1 MSDRRFTKHLRTA
14 AVWLLSSAL
23 IPVSVLAQTPAP
35 ATTSTQQTTK
45 ELPPIPPG
53 PLTLDQVLQLAEPRS
68 EAVSIAVA
76 AVRRSEGDQIRAK
89 SGLRPQL
96 SAAASYD
103 RALASE
109 FDGIFDTSNSGTS
122 CPPFALNP
130 TAPLDARVSEI
141 ERAIDCG
148 AVGGGGGFFGAS
160 DDLSDLPFGR
170 KNTWRASLSFSQNLY
185 SGGRNGAQI
194 ELAAAGHQTAELELT
209 TTRAQLLFEVAQAY
223 YDAVLSEQLVNI
235 AAATLEQAGAT
246 LRQVEAGLNAGTQP
260 EFEVLRARVNRDQQQ
275 PVLIRQRVNRA
286 LAYLRLKRL
295 LDLPPEADLQLANTL
310 EDENLPPPPSF
321 VERVSSVENALRSNE
336 AADLSVTSGLSL
348 PQRIA
353 IDQARATVRT
363 REASLQLIEAQKMPN
378 VSLNSDYA
386 RIAYPSNFAP
396 TFDRSNWSVGI
407 SMSVPLLTGGRQRGD
422 EAVAKAELD
431 QSLLQQRQMEEL
443 AALDT
448 RSAWAE
454 LLAARVA
461 WESTAGTVQQANRA
475 YEIADVRYGAGV
487 STQLELSDSRVQ
499 RQQAEAN
506 RAVAARDLQVAR
518 AKVALLPDLPVGNAI
533 PGAAP
538 IIPQQTAPGAVP
550 GQPAQQNNGQ
560 FRNAAS
566 QFTQAQAGTQ

>member
-1 MSDRRFTKHLRTA
+1 MA
-14 AVWLLSSAL
+14 AVWVLSSVL
-23 IPVSVLAQTPAP
+23 IPVSVSAQTPAP
-35 ATTSTQQTTK
+35 ATPSTQQTK
-45 ELPPIPPG
+45 DLPPIPPG
-53 PLTLDQVLQLAEPRS
+53 PLTLEQVLQLAEPRS

-109 FDGIFDTSNSGTS
+109 FDNVFNSDTSGPS
-122 CPPFALNP
+122 CPPFMVNP
-130 TAPLDARVSEI
+130 TAGLDARVSEI

-148 AVGGGGGFFGAS
+148 AVGGGGFFGS
-160 DDLSDLPFGR
+160 TDDLSDLPFGR

-310 EDENLPPPPSF
+310 EDEKLPPPPSF
-321 VERVSSVENALRSNE
+321 VERVSAVENALRTNE
-336 AADLSVTSGLSL
+336 ATDLTITSGLSM
-348 PQRIA
+348 PARIA

-363 REASLQLIEAQKMPN
+363 REASLQLIEAQKMPS
-378 VSLNSDYA
+378 VSLNSSYA
-386 RIAYPSNFAP
+386 RIAYPENVAAP

-422 EAVAKAELD
+422 EAVAKAELE

-461 WESTAGTVQQANRA
+461 WEATAGTVQQANRA
-475 YEIADVRYGAGV
+475 YEIADVRYSAGV

-499 RQQAEAN
+499 RQQAQAN

-533 PGAAP
+533 PGATP
-538 IIPQQTAPGAVP
+538 IIPQQTTPGAVP

-560 FRNAAS
+560 FRNASS
-566 QFTQAQAGTQ
+566 QFTQPQAGTQ

>member
-1 MSDRRFTKHLRTA
+1 MTA
-14 AVWLLSSAL
+14 AVWLLSSVL
-23 IPVSVLAQTPAP
+23 IPASAGAQAPAP
-35 ATTSTQQTTK
+35 APTQTQQA
-45 ELPPIPPG
+45 LPPIPPG
-53 PLTLDQVLQLAEPRS
+53 PLTLDQVLSLAEPRS

-76 AVRRSEGDQIRAK
+76 GVRRAEGDQVRAQ

-109 FDGIFDTSNSGTS
+109 FDGVFDTTS
-122 CPPFALNP
+122 TGPACPPFTLNP
-130 TAPLDARVSEI
+130 TAGIDARVAEI

-148 AVGGGGGFFGAS
+148 AVGGGGFFGS
-160 DDLSDLPFGR
+160 TGDLSNLPFGR
-170 KNTWRASLSFSQNLY
+170 KNTWRASLSFSQNLW

-194 ELAAAGHQTAELELT
+194 ALASAGHETAQLGVT

-260 EFEVLRARVNRDQQQ
+260 EFEVLRARVTRDQQQ

-286 LAYLRLKRL
+286 LAYLKLKRL
-295 LDLPPEADLQLANTL
+295 LDLPPEADLQLANSL
-310 EDENLPPPPSF
+310 EDENLPPSPSF
-321 VERVSSVENALRSNE
+321 VERVSAVENALRSNE
-336 AADLSVTSGLSL
+336 AADLSITSGLSL
-348 PQRIA
+348 PQRVA

-363 REASLQLIEAQKMPN
+363 REASLQLVEAQKMP
-378 VSLNSDYA
+378 SLSFNSTYA
-386 RIAYPSNFAP
+386 RIAYPENLAP
-396 TFDRSNWSVGI
+396 TFDRANWSVGV

-422 EAVAKAELD
+422 EAVAKADLE

-487 STQLELSDSRVQ
+487 STQLELSDARVQ

-538 IIPQQTAPGAVP
+538 VIPQQTAPGAVP

-560 FRNAAS
+560 FRNAS
-566 QFTQAQAGTQ
+566 GQFTQPQAGTQ

>member
-1 MSDRRFTKHLRTA
+1 MSDRRFTTQLMTA
-14 AVWLLSSAL
+14 AVWLLSL
-23 IPVSVLAQTPAP
+23 VLMPVSAFAQAQAPAP
-35 ATTSTQQTTK
+35 VPTAAA
-45 ELPPIPPG
+45 PPIPPG
-53 PLTLDQVLQLAEPRS
+53 PLTLDQVLSLAEPRS

-76 AVRRSEGDQIRAK
+76 AVKRAEGDQVRAQ

-96 SAAASYD
+96 SAVASYD

-109 FDGIFDTSNSGTS
+109 FDGIFDTTNTGPA

-130 TAPLDARVSEI
+130 TAVIDARVAEI

-148 AVGGGGGFFGAS
+148 AIGGGGGFFDSTG
-160 DDLSDLPFGR
+160 DLSDLPFGR
-170 KNTWRASLSFSQNLY
+170 KNTWRASLSFSQNLW

-194 ELAAAGHQTAELELT
+194 ALADAGHETAQLGVA

-260 EFEVLRARVNRDQQQ
+260 EFEVLRARVTRDQQQ

-295 LDLPPEADLQLANTL
+295 LDLSPEADLTLANSL
-310 EDENLPPPPSF
+310 EDENLPPSPSF
-321 VERVSSVENALRSNE
+321 VERVSVVENSLRSNE
-336 AADLSVTSGLSL
+336 AADLSITSGLSL
-348 PQRIA
+348 PPRLA

-363 REASLQLIEAQKMPN
+363 REASLQLAEAQKMPS
-378 VSLNSDYA
+378 VSLNSNYA
-386 RIAYPSNFAP
+386 RIAYPENVAP
-396 TFDRSNWSVGI
+396 TFNRSNWSVGI
-407 SMSVPLLTGGRQRGD
+407 SMSVPILTGGRQRGD
-422 EAVAKAELD
+422 EVVARAELD
-431 QSLLQQRQMEEL
+431 QSRLQERQMEEL

-454 LLAARVA
+454 LLASRVA

-487 STQLELSDSRVQ
+487 STQLELSDARVQ
-499 RQQAEAN
+499 RQQAQAN

-518 AKVALLPDLPVGNAI
+518 ARVALLPDLPVGNAI

-538 IIPQQTAPGAVP
+538 IIPQQTTPGASPV
-550 GQPAQQNNGQ
+550 QPAPQNGGQ
-560 FRNAAS
+560 FRNASA
-566 QFTQAQAGTQ
+566 QFTQPQAGTR

>member
-1 MSDRRFTKHLRTA
+1 M
-14 AVWLLSSAL
+14 
-23 IPVSVLAQTPAP
+23 
-35 ATTSTQQTTK
+35 
-45 ELPPIPPG
+45 
-53 PLTLDQVLQLAEPRS
+53 
-68 EAVSIAVA
+68 
-76 AVRRSEGDQIRAK
+76 
-89 SGLRPQL
+89 
-96 SAAASYD
+96 
-103 RALASE
+103 
-109 FDGIFDTSNSGTS
+109 
-122 CPPFALNP
+122 
-130 TAPLDARVSEI
+130 
-141 ERAIDCG
+141 
-148 AVGGGGGFFGAS
+148 
-160 DDLSDLPFGR
+160 
-170 KNTWRASLSFSQNLY
+170 
-185 SGGRNGAQI
+185 
-194 ELAAAGHQTAELELT
+194 
-209 TTRAQLLFEVAQAY
+209 LFEVAQAY

-275 PVLIRQRVNRA
+275 PILIRQRVNRA

-310 EDENLPPPPSF
+310 EDENLPPPPTF
-321 VERVSSVENALRSNE
+321 VARVSSVENALRSNE
-336 AADLSVTSGLSL
+336 AADLSITSGLSM
-348 PQRIA
+348 PARTA
-353 IDQARATVRT
+353 IDQSRATVRT
-363 REASLQLIEAQKMPN
+363 REASLQLIEAQKMPS
-378 VSLNSDYA
+378 VSLNSNYA
-386 RIAYPSNFAP
+386 RIAYPDNVAAP

-422 EAVAKAELD
+422 EAVAKAELE

-475 YEIADVRYGAGV
+475 YEIADVRYSSGV
-487 STQLELSDSRVQ
+487 STQLELSDARVQ

-538 IIPQQTAPGAVP
+538 IIPQQTTPGATPV
-550 GQPAQQNNGQ
+550 QPAPQNNGQ
-560 FRNAAS
+560 FRNASA
-566 QFTQAQAGTQ
+566 QFTQPQAGTQ

>member
-1 MSDRRFTKHLRTA
+1 MAT
-14 AVWLLSSAL
+14 AVWLLSSLLMPA
-23 IPVSVLAQTPAP
+23 SAWAQAQAPAATQSQPAP
-35 ATTSTQQTTK
+35 
-45 ELPPIPPG
+45 PPIPPG
-53 PLTLDQVLQLAEPRS
+53 PLTLDQVLSLAEPRS

-76 AVRRSEGDQIRAK
+76 AIRRAEGDQVRAQ

-109 FDGIFDTSNSGTS
+109 FDGVFDTTNTGPA

-130 TAPLDARVSEI
+130 TAGIDARVAEI

-148 AVGGGGGFFGAS
+148 AVGGGGFFGS
-160 DDLSDLPFGR
+160 TGDLSNLPFGR
-170 KNTWRASLSFSQNLY
+170 KNTWRASLSFSQNLW

-194 ELAAAGHQTAELELT
+194 ALASAGHETAQLGLT

-260 EFEVLRARVNRDQQQ
+260 EFEVLRARVTRDQQQ

-286 LAYLRLKRL
+286 LAYLKLKRL
-295 LDLPPEADLQLANTL
+295 LDLPPEADLQLANSL
-310 EDENLPPPPSF
+310 EDENLPPSPSF
-321 VERVSSVENALRSNE
+321 VERVSVVENALRSNE
-336 AADLSVTSGLSL
+336 AADLTITSGLSL
-348 PQRIA
+348 PARVA
-353 IDQARATVRT
+353 VDQARATVRT
-363 REASLQLIEAQKMPN
+363 REASLNLIEAQKMPS
-378 VSLNSDYA
+378 VSFNSTYA
-386 RIAYPSNFAP
+386 RIAYPENVAP
-396 TFDRSNWSVGI
+396 TFDRANWSIGV
-407 SMSVPLLTGGRQRGD
+407 SVSVPLLTGGRQRGD
-422 EAVAKAELD
+422 EQVARAELD

-454 LLAARVA
+454 LLASRVA

-487 STQLELSDSRVQ
+487 STQLELSDARVQ

-518 AKVALLPDLPVGNAI
+518 ARVALLPDLPVGNAI

-538 IIPQQTAPGAVP
+538 IIQQQTTPGAVP
-550 GQPAQQNNGQ
+550 GQQAPQNNGQ
-560 FRNAAS
+560 FRNASA
-566 QFTQAQAGTQ
+566 QFTQPQAGTR

>member
-1 MSDRRFTKHLRTA
+1 
-14 AVWLLSSAL
+14 
-23 IPVSVLAQTPAP
+23 
-35 ATTSTQQTTK
+35 
-45 ELPPIPPG
+45 
-53 PLTLDQVLQLAEPRS
+53 LTLDQVLSLAEPRS

-76 AVRRSEGDQIRAK
+76 AVRRAEGDQVRAQ

-109 FDGIFDTSNSGTS
+109 FEGVFDSTDTGPA
-122 CPPFALNP
+122 CPKFAPNP
-130 TAPLDARVSEI
+130 TAGIDARVTEI

-148 AVGGGGGFFGAS
+148 AVGGGGFFGS
-160 DDLSDLPFGR
+160 GDLSDLPFGR
-170 KNTWRASLSFSQNLY
+170 KNTWRASLSFSQNLW

-194 ELAAAGHQTAELELT
+194 SLAAAGHETAQLGLT
-209 TTRAQLLFEVAQAY
+209 TTRAQLLFEVTQAY

-246 LRQVEAGLNAGTQP
+246 LRQVEAGLSAGTQP
-260 EFEVLRARVNRDQQQ
+260 EFEVLRARVTRDQQQ

-295 LDLPPEADLQLANTL
+295 LDLPPEADLQLANAL
-310 EDENLPPPPSF
+310 EDENLPPSPSF
-321 VERVSSVENALRSNE
+321 VERVSVVENALRSNE
-336 AADLSVTSGLSL
+336 AADLSITSGLSL
-348 PQRIA
+348 PARVA
-353 IDQARATVRT
+353 VDQTRATVRT
-363 REASLQLIEAQKMPN
+363 REASLNLIEAQKMPS
-378 VSLNSDYA
+378 VSLNSNYA
-386 RIAYPSNFAP
+386 RIAYPDNVAAP
-396 TFDRSNWSVGI
+396 TFNRANWSVGV
-407 SMSVPLLTGGRQRGD
+407 SMSVPLLTGGRQKGD
-422 EAVAKAELD
+422 EQVARAELD

-454 LLAARVA
+454 LLASRVA

-487 STQLELSDSRVQ
+487 STQLELSDARVQ

-506 RAVAARDLQVAR
+506 RAVAARDLQVSRAR
-518 AKVALLPDLPVGNAI
+518 VALLPDLPVGNAI

-538 IIPQQTAPGAVP
+538 IIPQQTTPGAVP
-550 GQPAQQNNGQ
+550 VQPAPQNGGQ
-560 FRNAAS
+560 RNASA
-566 QFTQAQAGTQ
+566 QFTQPQAGTR